1 MGLHNRVEM
10 IVQPRGKFLD
20 EDHPEVT
27 VVKVGQ
33 NGKYVIPAG
42 KDVLVYFVPSVYQK
56 GYEGIPE

>member
-1 MGLHNRVEM
+1 M